1 MKNREKYKNELMDVI
16 KMDGRICG
24 FVKKHD
30 VFRMIG
36 TGWESFCEMDCI
48 TCGTALQIW
57 LDEEY
62 EVDWSKVP
70 VDTLVQVRNDENG
83 EWLLRYFNRFDEKP
97 FGYRDGHNYAV
108 FADGATSVTGSGYIE
123 HWNYCEL
130 VEVADEV
137 SQ

>member
-24 FVKKHD
+24 FVKKHG
-30 VFRMIG
+30 VFQMFG
-36 TGWESFCEMDCI
+36 KDLESFCEMTCV

-70 VDTLVQVRNDENG
+70 VDTLVRVRNDENG
-83 EWLLRYFNRFDEKP
+83 EWLLRYFCEWNGDTNTGHKYSTFPEGRTSKTATYYVENWRFCD
-97 FGYRDGHNYAV
+97 
-108 FADGATSVTGSGYIE
+108 
-123 HWNYCEL
+123 L
-130 VEVADEV
+130 VEVEDE
-137 SQ
+137 

>member
-48 TCGTALQIW
+48 ACGTALQIW

-70 VDTLVQVRNDENG
+70 VDTLVRVRNDENG
-83 EWLLRYFNRFDEKP
+83 EWLLRYFCEWNEYTNTGHKYSTFPEGRTSKTATYYVENWRFCD
-97 FGYRDGHNYAV
+97 
-108 FADGATSVTGSGYIE
+108 
-123 HWNYCEL
+123 L
-130 VEVADEV
+130 VEVEDE
-137 SQ
+137 